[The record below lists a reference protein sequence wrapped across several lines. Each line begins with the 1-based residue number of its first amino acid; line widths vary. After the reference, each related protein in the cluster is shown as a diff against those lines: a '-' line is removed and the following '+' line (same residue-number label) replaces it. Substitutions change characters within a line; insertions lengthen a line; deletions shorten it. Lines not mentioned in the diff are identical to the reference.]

1 MTMEKEKYEIELP
14 ELKEKIK
21 TLQEENS
28 ALLDQVNFYFSLFSF
43 EFLVELQ
50 TSTLLF

>member
-1 MTMEKEKYEIELP
+1 MDEVSNLTVEKEKYEIELP

-28 ALLDQVNFYFSLFSF
+28 ALLDQVNFYFSLFS
-43 EFLVELQ
+43 Q